1 MSKETILKRRCK
13 QELYDLYAHHLEED
27 KQERFDEVKESDPY
41 LNQIVED
48 VVHYVTYDLPLEDLI
63 LEAIHGEKHVGR

>member
-13 QELYDLYAHHLEED
+13 QELYGLYAHHLEED
-27 KQERFDEVKESDPY
+27 KKKRFDEVKESDPY

-48 VVHYVTYDLPLEDLI
+48 VIHYVTYELPLEEFI
-63 LEAIHGEKHVGR
+63 LEVIHGEKHAGR